1 MAGFKTQIKA
11 KYKAKFPT
19 VNLTNTR
26 LDSIVDKLD
35 VKIESEDEIETK
47 LDELNEIFPF
57 ADIAKQDDKVRDLEN
72 KTKSTKTPEQI
83 AAEKAAEEA
92 GKAPEGETATEKLLR
107 EILEGQKA
115 QAAEIAA
122 IKGEKT
128 VTSRKQQLADK
139 LKDAPEQ
146 FRNDVL
152 TDIEEINFKDDDHF
166 NSYVERKVAAAAGI
180 IQANSDNG
188 LGKDK
193 PASGFGKPAGDK
205 EMSPEMKERIA
216 DRKAAAEAKT
226 AQTA

>member
-1 MAGFKTQIKA
+1 MAGFTTQIKA
-11 KYKAKFPT
+11 RYKAKFPKA
-19 VNLTNTR
+19 NLSAAK
-26 LDSIVDKLD
+26 LDSIVARVDAKTEADDQDAIDAALDAINEYTPFEEMAREEDK
-35 VKIESEDEIETK
+35 I
-47 LDELNEIFPF
+47 
-57 ADIAKQDDKVRDLEN
+57 RDLEA
-72 KTKSTKTPEQI
+72 KVKKSPAKKVETTTDEPAKED
-83 AAEKAAEEA
+83 EEA
-92 GKAPEGETATEKLLR
+92 PAWFKSYVEKTDA
-107 EILEGQKA
+107 K
-115 QAAEIAA
+115 IAA
-122 IKGEKT
+122 IEGEKT

-166 NSYVERKVAAAAGI
+166 NSYVDRKVAAAAGI
-180 IQANSDNG
+180 IQANSDSG

-193 PASGFGKPAGDK
+193 PASGFGKAAGDK

>member
-35 VKIESEDEIETK
+35 VKIESEDEIEAK

-72 KTKSTKTPEQI
+72 KTKSAKTPEQI

-128 VTSRKQQLADK
+128 VTNWKTQAAEK
-139 LKDAPEQ
+139 LKDAPEDY
-146 FRNDVL
+146 RNDVL
-152 TDIEEINFKDDDHF
+152 VDIEEYQFRDEAHF
-166 NSYVERKVAAAAGI
+166 NTYMERKVAAAAGI
-180 IQANSDNG
+180 IQAKSDSG
-188 LGKDK
+188 LGRDK
-193 PASGFGKPAGDK
+193 PFGGKPGAPGK
-205 EMSPEMKERIA
+205 EASKEELDAVMSNIKI
-216 DRKAAAEAKT
+216 
-226 AQTA
+226 